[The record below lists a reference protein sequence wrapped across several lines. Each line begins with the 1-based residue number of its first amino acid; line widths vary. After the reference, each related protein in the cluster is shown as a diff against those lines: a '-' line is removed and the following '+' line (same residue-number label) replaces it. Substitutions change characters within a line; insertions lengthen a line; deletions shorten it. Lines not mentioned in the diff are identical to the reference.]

1 MIDKICWALIAI
13 IHVTPALAL
22 FRPALISKMYGI
34 EQGTDSFTLMRH
46 RAGLFVVIFVICL
59 WALFRPEVRPL
70 ASVAAGLSMGSF
82 VLIWWLAG
90 ASPALRT
97 IAIADMIGLL
107 ILLYAGF
114 QSFRKIG

>member
-1 MIDKICWALIAI
+1 MIEKLCWALLAL
-13 IHVTPALAL
+13 IHATPALAL

-34 EQGTDSFTLMRH
+34 EAGTDSFTLMHH

-59 WALFRPEVRPL
+59 WALFRPEVRSL
-70 ASVAAGLSMGSF
+70 ASVAVGRSMGSF

-90 ASPALRT
+90 ASPALRG

-114 QSFRKIG
+114 QAFRTIG